1 MKEKQLSEAQK
12 EAVLQLER
20 HDEIDLKDMSDKTS
34 GMPDFLMWNGIL
46 RLAGGS
52 TPSYFAAGL
61 DVDTPK
67 MLWRTV
73 RISLTVWYTLTRTAL
88 TIDKVVNN
96 SLTLVTST
104 FDALGIALD
113 PLLCAANHSCAP
125 NALVVFDGPRV
136 SLRSLV
142 PIAPDEEVFIAYV
155 DTTNPFS
162 MRQVELK
169 ERFHFTCAC
178 SKCRLGPTLPEDRF
192 LRPAN
197 ELEKKWDKLGGK
209 CYEDHPLSKDPR
221 YYLGPSVDERRLA
234 AVQGLAFDHLEKGKS
249 CERVKEAIRQYE
261 SGMRV
266 CYQSKMFAITRQPYP
281 ALRQELFVRMLSEGN
296 YGIAFLQAAKTYF
309 KIDPVLY
316 PQRFH
321 PVRVVHTWTLL
332 MLMVYMLQNYE
343 DPHSV
348 QLLGAGFDF
357 VTVIWRLINE
367 VKDLVPKSHGKS
379 QFKDGVEAKYNEIR
393 SEMMRGEG
401 YIKRLEEGID
411 TQWRRFVA
419 FADALEY

>member
-67 MLWRTV
+67 MLWRT
-73 RISLTVWYTLTRTAL
+73 
-88 TIDKVVNN
+88 VVNN

-209 CYEDHPLSKDPR
+209 CYEDHPFQRTLDIISDPLSTSGDWRQSKAW
-221 YYLGPSVDERRLA
+221 PSTISR
-234 AVQGLAFDHLEKGKS
+234 KGK
-249 CERVKEAIRQYE
+249 AAN
-261 SGMRV
+261 
-266 CYQSKMFAITRQPYP
+266 SKMFAITRQPYP